1 MECNIMAKQRILV
14 CPVCGET
21 QQETSVC
28 KSCDNSLDTD
38 GLLYAEGS
46 IGPWSIRDPKSP
58 FLPGMTYDHLAELAR
73 RGEVELHTILRGPT
87 TRQLWK
93 VARRVPGIAHILG
106 RCHSCGEHVAAQDR
120 SCGACKTPFLT
131 YRDRNNFG
139 VDLTVPSEGKVEG
152 MSSFLSDSSILDTQ
166 STPLTLPPRQES
178 ENKNAEEN
186 TGSPQFHALQRKNTQ
201 GGRTIRILAV
211 VLTICV
217 VALGTAIYM
226 LINR

>member
-1 MECNIMAKQRILV
+1 MDLDGTMECNIMAKQRILV

-21 QQETSVC
+21 QQETSECNSC
-28 KSCDNSLDTD
+28 KSSLDTD
-38 GLLYAEGS
+38 GLLHAEGS
-46 IGPWSIRDPKSP
+46 IGPWSIRNPDSP

-106 RCHSCGEHVAAQDR
+106 RCHSCGEHVEAQDR
-120 SCGACKTPFLT
+120 SCKACNTPFHT

-139 VDLTVPSEGKVEG
+139 VDLAVPPEGKVDG

-166 STPLTLPPRQES
+166 STPLTLPPRTNGS
-178 ENKNAEEN
+178 TINK
-186 TGSPQFHALQRKNTQ
+186 
-201 GGRTIRILAV
+201 
-211 VLTICV
+211 
-217 VALGTAIYM
+217 Y
-226 LINR
+226 